1 MTIYTVLMEGNTPIK
16 NYTGLEDGK
25 SG

>member
-1 MTIYTVLMEGNTPIK
+1 MLIEGNTPTK

-25 SG
+25 SR